1 MTQIKDC
8 MTNECQWVAPNATLN
23 QAAQIMNDQNL
34 GFLPVGENDR
44 LIGMVTDRDI
54 VTRAVAQ
61 NWSTDTQVRDVM
73 TSQTYYCYDDQT
85 AEEICQN
92 MAELQVRRM
101 PVVNREKR
109 LVGAVSLGDLAQAT
123 QAQTVGQAEQQITA
137 ECANKQQQQA
147 A

>member
-1 MTQIKDC
+1 M
-8 MTNECQWVAPNATLN
+8 
-23 QAAQIMNDQNL
+23 
-34 GFLPVGENDR
+34 PVGENDR

-61 NWSTDTQVRDVM
+61 NWETTRQVRDVM
-73 TSQTYYCYDDQT
+73 TPQTYYCYDDQT

-109 LVGAVSLGDLAQAT
+109 LVGAVSFGDLAQAT
-123 QAQTVGQAEQQITA
+123 KAELVGQTEQQITA
-137 ECANKQQQQA
+137 PLQQSQA

>member
-8 MTNECQWVAPNATLN
+8 MTTECQWVAPNATLN
-23 QAAQIMNDQNL
+23 EAAQIMNDQNL

-73 TSQTYYCYDDQT
+73 TPQTYYCYDDQT

-101 PVVNREKR
+101 PVVNRDKR

-137 ECANKQQQQA
+137 QLAQKHKKA

>member
-8 MTNECQWVAPNATLN
+8 MTNECQWVAPDATLQ
-23 QAAQIMNDQNL
+23 QAAQIMAEQNL

-54 VTRAVAQ
+54 TTRAVAQ
-61 NWSTDTQVRDVM
+61 NWSTETQIRDAM
-73 TSQTYYCYDDQT
+73 TPQTFYCYDDQT

-92 MAELQVRRM
+92 MAELQIRRM
-101 PVVNREKR
+101 PVVNRDKR
-109 LVGAVSLGDLAQAT
+109 LVGAVSFGDLAQAV
-123 QAQTVGQAEQQITA
+123 QAQAVGQAEQQITA
-137 ECANKQQQQA
+137 QLANKQQQA